1 VAGYTFFIE
10 YGLNLRIEVNSFLT
24 GSKNKKNNRRNDRD
38 KDKNH
43 LPGEDIH
50 QQWLGR

>member
-1 VAGYTFFIE
+1 MAGYTFFIE

-38 KDKNH
+38 KYKNH